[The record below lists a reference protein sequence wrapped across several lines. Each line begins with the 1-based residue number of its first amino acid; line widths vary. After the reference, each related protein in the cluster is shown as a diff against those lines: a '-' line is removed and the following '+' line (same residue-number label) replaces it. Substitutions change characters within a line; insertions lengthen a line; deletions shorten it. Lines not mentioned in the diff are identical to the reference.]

1 MSYARRFPLTAY
13 FFLACLIGWYPFA
26 ATFLTGG
33 SGAENFPLGPGIAAF
48 VVLACLGREELR
60 AWGRRLRDWRAPV
73 RWYAVALLVPI
84 AVQLLIVLVNHGL
97 GAPLPT
103 SEQLADWPQV
113 PVTFVAMLIL
123 VGIGEEIGWTAF
135 AAPRLLER
143 HGFLTAFVLAASIRI
158 LWHLPMMLSGDLSWV
173 LGIVGN
179 TGFTMVT
186 LLVLT
191 QSGGRW
197 SLVAVWHASLN
208 AVGGPFFFT
217 MVTGADKARLGLLLS
232 GSYVVL
238 GTVWY
243 IAVSRRR
250 PSADPRTDELAVARA
265 RGVS

>member
-84 AVQLLIVLVNHGL
+84 ALQLLIVLVNHGL

-158 LWHLPMMLSGDLSWV
+158 LWHLPMMLSGDL
-173 LGIVGN
+173 LG
-179 TGFTMVT
+179 
-186 LLVLT
+186 
-191 QSGGRW
+191 
-197 SLVAVWHASLN
+197 
-208 AVGGPFFFT
+208 
-217 MVTGADKARLGLLLS
+217 
-232 GSYVVL
+232 
-238 GTVWY
+238 
-243 IAVSRRR
+243 
-250 PSADPRTDELAVARA
+250 PRNRGQHRIHHGHVARA
-265 RGVS
+265 HPERRSLVPGRGLAREPQRRRWPLLLHDGHRCRQGATGPPAERLVRGARHRLVHRRQPTPPCC